1 MIHAYGC
8 VCWKSWESR
17 KSEGKYTFF
26 FFFFTSR
33 GYYGSLK
40 THIPV
45 THLPSCA
52 HGKHYG
58 FCQAQMNLTA
68 PIHSCDGP
76 WHEVWIPSVCS
87 ATTNSTLSHPR
98 FRKHRRGCCVLSCKK
113 RHVSKSVFLH
123 LNILQHWIV
132 VEGKVCHFFNAK
144 TFSYPSFYK

>member
-17 KSEGKYTFF
+17 KSEGKYTF

-132 VEGKVCHFFNAK
+132 VEGKVCHFFNDK